1 MINST
6 LRVYMPDFIYTEQED
21 DVISKLTE
29 VGNIANNLKVYL
41 WYEESNKINP
51 KDFIQKW
58 DRLPHNNFRTIIRP
72 TFFDLQ
78 RDFIWYDIIPR
89 RIYDT
94 KSIQYSRFSWIY
106 GGGPDG
112 VLAGLDEFRRTY
124 EFVTADKEKPVKKK
138 QKRND
143 GEDSDYR
150 E

>member
-89 RIYDT
+89 KIYDT

-112 VLAGLDEFRRTY
+112 VLAGLDELRRTY

>member
-51 KDFIQKW
+51 KDFVQKW

>member
-29 VGNIANNLKVYL
+29 VGNISNNLKVYL

-89 RIYDT
+89 KIYDT

>member
-89 RIYDT
+89 KIYDT

-112 VLAGLDEFRRTY
+112 VLAGLDEFRKTY

>member
-112 VLAGLDEFRRTY
+112 VLAGLDEVRRTY

>member
-106 GGGPDG
+106 GGGADG
-112 VLAGLDEFRRTY
+112 VLAGLDEFRKTY

>member
-89 RIYDT
+89 KIYDT